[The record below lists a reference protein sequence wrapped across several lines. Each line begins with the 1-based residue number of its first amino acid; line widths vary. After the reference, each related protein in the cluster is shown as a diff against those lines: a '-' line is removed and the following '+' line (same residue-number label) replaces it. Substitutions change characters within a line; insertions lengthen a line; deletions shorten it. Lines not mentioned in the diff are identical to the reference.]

1 MLVQIPS
8 LSHSFIVFLLSPS
21 RTISFSTLSLFSLRI
36 SWFRQH
42 SPQEGECVGRI
53 QGRKAEKRFTVGDSW
68 VAYPREV
75 GNLLNYNI
83 YTCETFNLIR
93 LLVSIERGESPQF
106 QTFLSD
112 FVSFSIC
119 SSLLSSFLRSFRLFS
134 CSFRK
139 SFSSSY
145 DSIKCRRV

>member
-53 QGRKAEKRFTVGDSW
+53 QGRKAEKCFAVGDSW

-106 QTFLSD
+106 EVSNFPLSLC
-112 FVSFSIC
+112 FIFNVFFSPLLVSP
-119 SSLLSSFLRSFRLFS
+119 LFS
-134 CSFRK
+134 SVFMLVSQKFQFKLR
-139 SFSSSY
+139 F
-145 DSIKCRRV
+145 DQV